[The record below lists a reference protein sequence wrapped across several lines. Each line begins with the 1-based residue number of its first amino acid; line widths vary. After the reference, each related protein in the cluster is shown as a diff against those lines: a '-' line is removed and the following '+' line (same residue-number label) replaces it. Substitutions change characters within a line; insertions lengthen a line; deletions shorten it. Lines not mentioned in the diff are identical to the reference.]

1 MLKYHA
7 EQAHGIKDKQRA
19 IEDNKVD
26 SATFEAE
33 SKTNSR
39 ANEEQDGGI
48 KVHDTED
55 GAQYIDK
62 RGEVGRVETVGF
74 I

>member
-7 EQAHGIKDKQRA
+7 EQAHCIKDKQRA
-19 IEDNKVD
+19 VEDNEVD
-26 SATFEAE
+26 SATLEAE

-48 KVHDTED
+48 KVHNTEN

-62 RGEVGRVETVGF
+62 GGEVGGIEAVGL

>member
-1 MLKYHA
+1 MLNYHA
-7 EQAHGIKDKQRA
+7 VEAHGIKDKQSA

-26 SATFEAE
+26 SATLEAE
-33 SKTNSR
+33 RKTNSR

-48 KVHDTED
+48 KVHNTEN

-62 RGEVGRVETVGF
+62 CGEVGRVEAIGL

>member
-1 MLKYHA
+1 VLKYHA

-26 SATFEAE
+26 SATLEAE
-33 SKTNSR
+33 RKTNSR

-48 KVHDTED
+48 KVHNTEN
-55 GAQYIDK
+55 GA
-62 RGEVGRVETVGF
+62 
-74 I
+74 

>member
-1 MLKYHA
+1 VLKYHA

-19 IEDNKVD
+19 VENNEID

-39 ANEEQDGGI
+39 ANEEQNGGI
-48 KVHDTED
+48 KVHNTEN

-62 RGEVGRVETVGF
+62 CGEVGRVEAVGL

>member
-7 EQAHGIKDKQRA
+7 EQVHGIKDKQRA
-19 IEDNKVD
+19 IKDNKVD
-26 SATFEAE
+26 SATLEAE

-48 KVHDTED
+48 KVHNTEN
-55 GAQYIDK
+55 GAQHIDK
-62 RGEVGRVETVGF
+62 RGEVGG
-74 I
+74 IKAIGLI

>member
-1 MLKYHA
+1 VLKYHA
-7 EQAHGIKDKQRA
+7 EQAHCIKDKQRA
-19 IEDNKVD
+19 IENNKVD
-26 SATFEAE
+26 SATLEAE
-33 SKTNSR
+33 RKTNSR

-48 KVHDTED
+48 KVHNTEN

-62 RGEVGRVETVGF
+62 CGEVSRVEAVGL

>member
-19 IEDNKVD
+19 VEDNEID

-33 SKTNSR
+33 SKANSR

-48 KVHDTED
+48 KVHDAEN
-55 GAQYIDK
+55 GA
-62 RGEVGRVETVGF
+62 
-74 I
+74 

>member
-26 SATFEAE
+26 SATLEAE

-39 ANEEQDGGI
+39 ANEEQDCGI
-48 KVHDTED
+48 KAHNTEN

-62 RGEVGRVETVGF
+62 RGEVGGVEAVGL

>member
-1 MLKYHA
+1 VLKYHA

-26 SATFEAE
+26 SATLEAE
-33 SKTNSR
+33 RKTNSR
-39 ANEEQDGGI
+39 ANEEQNGGI
-48 KVHDTED
+48 KVHNTEN

-62 RGEVGRVETVGF
+62 CSEVGRVEAVGL